1 MALIYR
7 SGDVGKPRGGS
18 AIWLDGSDATVI
30 LIEGFF
36 PAPAPPPAQT
46 VYIGALP
53 ANQVYLG
60 VLAENVLYLGAL
72 DLFP

>member
-1 MALIYR
+1 MTLIYR
-7 SGDVGKPRGGS
+7 SGGVGKPSGGS
-18 AIWLDGSDATVI
+18 TIWLDGSNATVI

-36 PAPAPPPAQT
+36 PASAPAQT